1 MCTERELAQL
11 DRFLL
16 INAKNFESGTAIV
29 ATEVQNIV
37 IVNCV
42 GYPDHCACGVVVR
55 KKRTVV
61 GAM

>member
-16 INAKNFESGTAIV
+16 INAKIFESGTATV

-42 GYPDHCACGVVVR
+42 GCADHCDCGVVVR
-55 KKRTVV
+55 KKRNVV